1 LPIDL
6 APDWLRFSR
15 QWYNGFQEMIAMSY
29 MTAIETMPRDLQ
41 MPMLKVLD
49 AFQRDMREQLAVR
62 REDFDKLQNTVA
74 QLAEAQKRTEQR
86 IMVVRCLSF
95 L

>member
-1 LPIDL
+1 
-6 APDWLRFSR
+6 
-15 QWYNGFQEMIAMSY
+15 MSY